1 MAGSGNANDSVG
13 DVPVMTLIEGV
24 MGQVADLSA
33 SVQVASAGTAETAHS
48 SNHAYHRITSLSLAF
63 DIPSLLGPSTMAHNR
78 HSSMR
83 WESCQLLAHPS
94 GCRALWQRNTTLVNS
109 MRDEVEA
116 KMVARIEPLH
126 HQMAEINARMDLVS

>member
-48 SNHAYHRITSLSLAF
+48 SNHYSLLSTFLPYRMSRSLAAQHDSREF
-63 DIPSLLGPSTMAHNR
+63 
-78 HSSMR
+78 
-83 WESCQLLAHPS
+83 
-94 GCRALWQRNTTLVNS
+94 
-109 MRDEVEA
+109 
-116 KMVARIEPLH
+116 
-126 HQMAEINARMDLVS
+126 NAG